1 MHIAVCKVSDTTG
14 VKCHG
19 WMLPSSPPC
28 NCLLSSLGREL
39 QHCCIAAVLSLCLG
53 LRVCHSAHAARLG
66 ATMLAVSQ
74 GAVGIRVDARL
85 VQVQVGLM
93 NRVGQVII

>member
-1 MHIAVCKVSDTTG
+1 MSWLDVAFFTPLQ
-14 VKCHG
+14 
-19 WMLPSSPPC
+19 LPAE
-28 NCLLSSLGREL
+28 LGRVGSRAAAL
-39 QHCCIAAVLSLCLG
+39 LFAAVLSLCLG

-74 GAVGIRVDARL
+74 GAVGIRVDAHL

-93 NRVGQVII
+93 NRVGQVIV